1 MRSRRAR
8 RHEPVGK
15 AASHQEDGSHAII
28 AARRKWAMPRRAISL
43 TARCRRSSFH
53 LDAISEV
60 PHASAGH
67 RSSKHERLT
76 PLSRRFSWQLHCE
89 RDDPIRTMLPCQH
102 LAFLGALRK
111 SWSTSSA
118 TAKPPCAAGLFCGA
132 NQNELAVRSEHEM
145 VRLLR
150 ALPFRPEWSPVQV
163 VMAKRRRA
171 SWDIRQI
178 V

>member
-102 LAFLGALRK
+102 LAFLDACENHGRRL
-111 SWSTSSA
+111 
-118 TAKPPCAAGLFCGA
+118 P
-132 NQNELAVRSEHEM
+132 QQRS
-145 VRLLR
+145 RR
-150 ALPFRPEWSPVQV
+150 ALQDFFAVQIRTNLLYDPNTKWSGP
-163 VMAKRRRA
+163 A
-171 SWDIRQI
+171 SPAISTGRVSGPGRDG
-178 V
+178 